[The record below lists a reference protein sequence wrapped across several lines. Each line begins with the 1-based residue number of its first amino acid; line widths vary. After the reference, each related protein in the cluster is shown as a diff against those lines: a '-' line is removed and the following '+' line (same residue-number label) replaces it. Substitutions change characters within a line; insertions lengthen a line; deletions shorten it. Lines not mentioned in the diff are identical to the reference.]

1 MSAKRLLLASNN
13 AKKLT
18 ELRALLVPLG
28 VELLAQGDLAIAEA
42 AEPFDTFLE
51 NALAKARHAAHASGL
66 PTLAD
71 DSGLCVDALGG
82 EPGVRSSRFALDAGQ
97 GEGDADNNRWLLQRL
112 HGQSQREAAF
122 VCVLVA
128 LRHAADP
135 EPLVATGRWP
145 LTVLDAAQGGGG
157 FGYDPIVRP
166 RGARAGSVATLTEA
180 EKNAHSH
187 RALAMRQLVA
197 QLRERWL
204 W

>member
-1 MSAKRLLLASNN
+1 MKVNREQLHLCDDWSQRSRVAANRS
-13 AKKLT
+13 
-18 ELRALLVPLG
+18 VH
-28 VELLAQGDLAIAEA
+28 VE
-42 AEPFDTFLE
+42 
-51 NALAKARHAAHASGL
+51 
-66 PTLAD
+66 AD
-71 DSGLCVDALGG
+71 D
-82 EPGVRSSRFALDAGQ
+82 EIPPVR
-97 GEGDADNNRWLLQRL
+97 
-112 HGQSQREAAF
+112 QSQREAAF

-166 RGARAGSVATLTEA
+166 RGASAGSVATLTEA

>member
-1 MSAKRLLLASNN
+1 VSAKRLLLASNN

-82 EPGVRSSRFALDAGQ
+82 NRRVSPVAQ
-97 GEGDADNNRWLLQRL
+97 GEGMRQQPCGGAPR
-112 HGQSQREAAF
+112 
-122 VCVLVA
+122 
-128 LRHAADP
+128 ADP
-135 EPLVATGRWP
+135 EPLVACGRW
-145 LTVLDAAQGGGG
+145 VARCWKRRAA
-157 FGYDPIVRP
+157 P
-166 RGARAGSVATLTEA
+166 AASATT
-180 EKNAHSH
+180 
-187 RALAMRQLVA
+187 R
-197 QLRERWL
+197 
-204 W
+204 